1 MGVHLGDI
9 QEMCTASRDHLD
21 DIQEMGRASGNHLGD
36 IQEMCRAYGGHLDD
50 IGEMCGAY
58 GSHVNDIQEIIDAS
72 TSENEVIWI
81 GPEHPNAFGSGMRF
95 DGYQYF
101 NQHPEQLL
109 DFMSRQFS

>member
-1 MGVHLGDI
+1 M
-9 QEMCTASRDHLD
+9 
-21 DIQEMGRASGNHLGD
+21 RARIDQS
-36 IQEMCRAYGGHLDD
+36 EVCGGFKTINSAVPILFSQVEKDQYTFNTET
-50 IGEMCGAY
+50 GQ
-58 GSHVNDIQEIIDAS
+58 NDIQEIIDAS